1 MNPTPNF
8 DGLAR
13 IYRWMEL
20 ASFGPALWRCRCHF
34 LGELQSCRKALV
46 LGDGDGR
53 FTARLLQVNPEIRVD
68 AVDASEAMLRALMG
82 RAGRHR
88 ERVRTFC
95 ADVRTWEPAGQDYDL
110 IVSHF
115 FLDCLTT
122 EEVARLAR
130 RLRSCILPGAKWL
143 TSDFAVPENRFGK
156 IVARPMVRGLYFAF
170 RGLTGLRVRRLPDYD
185 NALHNE
191 GFSRKSR
198 YDLLGGLLV
207 TELWFAE
214 PTELLHSC

>member
-1 MNPTPNF
+1 MNAAPNF

-34 LGELQSCRKALV
+34 LGELQSSRKALV

-53 FTARLLQVNPEIRVD
+53 FTARLLEVNPEIRVD
-68 AVDASEAMLRALMG
+68 AVDASPAMLRALMG
-82 RAGRHR
+82 RAGQHS

-95 ADVRTWEPAGQDYDL
+95 ADVRTWEPAGRDYDL

-122 EEVARLAR
+122 EEVAGVAR
-130 RLRSCILPGAKWL
+130 RLRSYISPEVKWL
-143 TSDFAVPENRFGK
+143 VSEFAVPQSWFG
-156 IVARPMVRGLYFAF
+156 RTMVQPVVSGLYLAF
-170 RGLTGLRVRRLPDYD
+170 RGLTKLQVGRLPDYREVFEKEKLICQRRQD
-185 NALHNE
+185 FLN
-191 GFSRKSR
+191 GM
-198 YDLLGGLLV
+198 LV
-207 TELWFAE
+207 AE
-214 PTELLHSC
+214 VWSAGSAELLHSC